1 MNCGK
6 KTQVNIGNVLVVGTM
21 REDTI
26 VCCLEEKP
34 GDRGELAQ
42 TSWTYVMV
50 ISQSLETEKTGK
62 SSF

>member
-1 MNCGK
+1 MP
-6 KTQVNIGNVLVVGTM
+6 
-21 REDTI
+21 EDTI
-26 VCCLEEKP
+26 VFCLEEKP

-50 ISQSLETEKTGK
+50 ISQSLEKEKTGK